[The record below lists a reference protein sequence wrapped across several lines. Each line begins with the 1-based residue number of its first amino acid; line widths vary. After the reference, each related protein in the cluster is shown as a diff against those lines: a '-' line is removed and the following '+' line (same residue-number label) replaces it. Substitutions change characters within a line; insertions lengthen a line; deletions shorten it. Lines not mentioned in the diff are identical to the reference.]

1 MQKSGPELHIVTFA
15 VPFPA
20 NYGGAIDVW
29 NRIAALKRGGVR
41 IHLHCFVYGE
51 MARTFFAW
59 PAIYRYLP

>member
-29 NRIAALKRGGVR
+29 NRIAAVSYTHLDVYKRQSKD
-41 IHLHCFVYGE
+41 
-51 MARTFFAW
+51 W
-59 PAIYRYLP
+59 PLEPEPA